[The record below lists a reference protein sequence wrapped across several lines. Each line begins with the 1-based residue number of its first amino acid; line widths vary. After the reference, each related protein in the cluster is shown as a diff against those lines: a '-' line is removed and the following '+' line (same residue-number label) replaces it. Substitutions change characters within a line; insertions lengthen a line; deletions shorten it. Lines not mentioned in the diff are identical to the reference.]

1 MKNLPLGLSL
11 LGIVA
16 SIAVP
21 AAAAPLKIVM
31 AIHGSTANEF
41 WQPVKKGFEDACA
54 KIQADCQLLFTNTNM
69 SVQEELA
76 NVDAALATNPD
87 ALILTIPDN
96 NAFTKV
102 VADARAKGVI
112 VIAVNNDD
120 VTPGHNARQ
129 SYIGPAFLAS
139 GMALTKYL
147 STKFPPD
154 GPINVLVGV
163 NVPGANWSEQR
174 AAGVVKALED
184 YKTANPG
191 RQVTITKMD
200 AGADPATTSDRVGAY
215 LNAHPETTAYIET
228 GSLDV
233 AVAHWLKD
241 RGIAPGKVIVGG
253 FDVESDVLQEM
264 KAGYIQAHA
273 DQQPYMQGFMPVM
286 EVYLAKTVGLAPSD
300 IDTGN
305 GIVLPSQADSIA
317 AMAAK
322 GLR

>member
-1 MKNLPLGLSL
+1 MKNLALGLGLIGFAASVSL
-11 LGIVA
+11 
-16 SIAVP
+16 P

-54 KIQADCQLLFTNTNM
+54 KIQADCQMLFTNTNM

-102 VADARAKGVI
+102 VADARAKGII
-112 VIAVNNDD
+112 VIAINNDD

-139 GMALTKYL
+139 GMALTRYL
-147 STKFPPD
+147 STLFPKE

-174 AAGVVKALED
+174 AAGIVKALDD
-184 YKTANPG
+184 YKAANPG
-191 RQVTITKMD
+191 RTVTVTKMD
-200 AGADPATTSDRVGAY
+200 VGADPATTSDRVGAY

-253 FDVESDVLQEM
+253 FDVESDVS
-264 KAGYIQAHA
+264 AGNEGRLHPGPRRPTALYAGLHA
-273 DQQPYMQGFMPVM
+273 GD
-286 EVYLAKTVGLAPSD
+286 
-300 IDTGN
+300 
-305 GIVLPSQADSIA
+305 
-317 AMAAK
+317 
-322 GLR
+322 

>member
-1 MKNLPLGLSL
+1 M
-11 LGIVA
+11 V
-16 SIAVP
+16 
-21 AAAAPLKIVM
+21 
-31 AIHGSTANEF
+31 
-41 WQPVKKGFEDACA
+41 
-54 KIQADCQLLFTNTNM
+54 FTNTNM
-69 SVQEELA
+69 SVQEELT
-76 NVDAALATNPD
+76 NVDAALATDPD

-102 VADARAKGVI
+102 VADARAKGII
-112 VIAVNNDD
+112 VIAINNDD

-139 GMALTKYL
+139 GIALTKQL
-147 STKFPPD
+147 ETLFPKE

-174 AAGVVKALED
+174 AAGVVKALD
-184 YKTANPG
+184 DFKAANPG
-191 RQVTITKMD
+191 CQLTITKLD
-200 AGADPATTSDRVGAY
+200 VGADPATTSDRVGAY
-215 LNAHPETTAYIET
+215 LNAHPNTTAYIET

-233 AVAHWLKD
+233 AVAQWLKD
-241 RGIAPGKVIVGG
+241 RGIPPGKVIVGG

-264 KAGYIQAHA
+264 KSGYIQAHA

-305 GIVLPSQADSIA
+305 GLVVPSQADSIA

>member
-21 AAAAPLKIVM
+21 APAAPLKIVM

-200 AGADPATTSDRVGAY
+200 VGADPATTSDRVGAY